1 MLAAWLWVDAA
12 EDIAFGLDILL
23 SAAAALATDL
33 HLFDAAPGDLA
44 GAERGRGG
52 AGDAPPPQDPAARA
66 GVAASGVP
74 GAGDA
79 LQGARTRGRSCP
91 SYSMLVSQ
99 MAVGCYLQPCMLAL
113 LHCLSGLRLPRWRL
127 C

>member
-44 GAERGRGG
+44 GAERGRGR
-52 AGDAPPPQDPAARA
+52 AGDAASPQDPAARA
-66 GVAASGVP
+66 GTAASGDP
-74 GAGDA
+74 GAGDL
-79 LQGARTRGRSCP
+79 LQGARTWG
-91 SYSMLVSQ
+91 
-99 MAVGCYLQPCMLAL
+99 
-113 LHCLSGLRLPRWRL
+113 
-127 C
+127 